1 MKFSAP
7 ILIVGFGSIGKR
19 HTNNLLSQTNS
30 LLIILSKRNDI
41 KDFNKSRASGIFI
54 RVCAIIKPVCESR
67 NPISWNMKTS
77 GTIMAI
83 GGKKRWDKIQ
93 FK

>member
-41 KDFNKSRASGIFI
+41 KDSDFNNYRKNI
-54 RVCAIIKPVCESR
+54 CQ
-67 NPISWNMKTS
+67 
-77 GTIMAI
+77 
-83 GGKKRWDKIQ
+83 D
-93 FK
+93 